1 MLQREPSA
9 DLVRVLK
16 QLKLGKLLPVL
27 PERLRQARERDMD
40 PEDLLLVVLSDEV
53 QRRMRLRVANR
64 ARKAGLDAEQV
75 FDAWDTTAKV
85 TYDRHLLDELQTLRF
100 VDEHHHVLV
109 MGPVGVG
116 KTMLAHALGH
126 LAIRRDLSVS
136 CETADKLF
144 LRLKASRLDDTHAAE
159 LRRLVAVDLLIIDDF
174 ALRPLDAMETAD
186 LYELVTARHRRG
198 SMILTS
204 NREPAEWLPML
215 ADPLHAQALVD
226 RFTNNAYDLIVEG
239 ESYRKRQKPR
249 LSNDGRPSAARSA
262 SRIASDD
269 SVRRGAGHGT

>member
-1 MLQREPSA
+1 MLKRELSA

-27 PERLRQARERDMD
+27 PERLRQAREQAMD
-40 PEDLLLVVLSDEV
+40 PEDVLLVVLSDEV
-53 QRRMRLRVANR
+53 QRRLRLRVANR
-64 ARKAGLDAEQV
+64 ASRAGLGAELV
-75 FDAWDTTAKV
+75 FDGWDNTAQV
-85 TYDRHLLDELQTLRF
+85 TYDRHLLDALRTLRF
-100 VDEHHHVLV
+100 VQEHHHVLI

-126 LAIRRDLSVS
+126 LAVRREMSVH
-136 CETADKLF
+136 CEAADKLF
-144 LRLKASRLDDTHAAE
+144 LRLKACRLDDTHAVE
-159 LRRLVAVDLLIIDDF
+159 VRRLVAVDLLIIDDF
-174 ALRPLDAMETAD
+174 ALRPLDDMETAD

-198 SMILTS
+198 SMIVTS

-226 RFTNNAYDLIVEG
+226 RFTNNAYDLIIEG

-249 LSNDGRPSAARSA
+249 LPPVLD
-262 SRIASDD
+262 
-269 SVRRGAGHGT
+269 